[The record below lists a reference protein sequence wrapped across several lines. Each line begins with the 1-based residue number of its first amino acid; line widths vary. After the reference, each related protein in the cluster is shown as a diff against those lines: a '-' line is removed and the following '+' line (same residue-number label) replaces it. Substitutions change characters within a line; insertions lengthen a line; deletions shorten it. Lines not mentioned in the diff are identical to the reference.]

1 MGNTIVSIGEM
12 LVQFCKWPGT
22 SKQNIGYGGDSFA
35 VVATIS
41 HIADKYD
48 LGIHTQYYT
57 ALGPDDDPASDDA
70 FNFVLGQGVG
80 VDLIQRISGRTV
92 GTFVIN
98 YDDNNKQ
105 IPDPETGERYTFI
118 RKGSA
123 ATQMFS
129 PSVKEQVIESLSTDF
144 DYVYLSLISLAVLCH
159 RPGTRG
165 AGVKDQ
171 DRLIEILAQARR
183 NGKVTALNTN
193 LRSGL
198 WGFSKGAELSHPQ
211 KREAL
216 RVLNKALEQ
225 SNIVIAS
232 IADEQELEFFDG
244 DTPQYEHS
252 KRIHSYGVKK
262 VAITDG
268 HRDIFVSWLED
279 GALKQEWVGTFPVK
293 EEEKGN
299 EAGLGDAFA
308 GGFLLGDMI
317 GKSPPESARIGA
329 LMGATALKCLG
340 AIISQENLPD
350 MEDLL

>member
-1 MGNTIVSIGEM
+1 MRSSIVSIGEM
-12 LVQFCKWPGT
+12 LCQFCKRPGA
-22 SKQNIGYGGDSFA
+22 SMQSIGYGGDSLA
-35 VVATIS
+35 VVVTIS
-41 HIADKYD
+41 HIANKYA

-57 ALGPDDDPASDDA
+57 ALGPNGDPASDTALD
-70 FNFVLGQGVG
+70 FVTDQGVG
-80 VDLIQRISGRTV
+80 VDMIQRISGRTL

-98 YDDNNKQ
+98 YNDYGEV
-105 IPDPETGERYTFI
+105 IPDPDTGERFTFV
-118 RKGSA
+118 RKESA
-123 ATQMFS
+123 ATQMVS
-129 PSVKEQVIESLSTDF
+129 PSVNQQVIESFTTDF

-279 GALKQEWVGTFPVK
+279 GALKQEWVRIFPVK
-293 EEEKGN
+293 EEERGN

-329 LMGATALKCLG
+329 FMGATALKCLG
-340 AIISQENLPD
+340 EIISQENLSD

>member
-1 MGNTIVSIGEM
+1 MGNSIVSIGEM
-12 LVQFCKWPGT
+12 LGQFCKRQGT
-22 SKQNIGYGGDSFA
+22 SKQNIGYGGDSLA

-41 HIADKYD
+41 HIASKYG

-57 ALGPDDDPASDDA
+57 ALGPDADPASDEALD
-70 FNFVLGQGVG
+70 FVLGQGVG

-98 YDDNNKQ
+98 YGDNNEL
-105 IPDPETGERYTFI
+105 IPDPDTGERFI
-118 RKGSA
+118 FVRKESA

-129 PSVKEQVIESLSTDF
+129 PSVNERVIESLSTDF

-171 DRLIEILAQARR
+171 DKLIKILAQARR

-198 WGFSKGAELSHPQ
+198 WGFSKGAELTHPQ
-211 KREAL
+211 KRESL
-216 RVLNKALEQ
+216 RVLSRAFEQ
-225 SNIVIAS
+225 SGIVIAS

-244 DTPQYEHS
+244 DTPQYEHAR
-252 KRIHSYGVKK
+252 RIHKYGVKK

-268 HRDIFVSWLED
+268 PRDIFVSWLED
-279 GALKQEWVGTFPVK
+279 GALKHEWVKTFPVK
-293 EEEKGN
+293 DEEKYD
-299 EAGLGDAFA
+299 ETGLGDAFA

-317 GKSPPESARIGA
+317 GKSPPESAVIGA
-329 LMGATALKCLG
+329 LMGATALKSPG
-340 AIISQENLPD
+340 AIINQESIPD
-350 MEDLL
+350 MENLL